1 MPAIIFSINTHE
13 NLAFL
18 RRQIEDIEA
27 NVSLDFVIIIN
38 ANDFMYNEISNSDL
52 LRTKPNVVLYPE
64 HINKIHNHGTLT
76 KGIYLNMEYAVKN
89 FEFEYFIVLSSR
101 NLFYNKLH
109 EGNYKEMP
117 RICEGATY
125 DTLNKNAWHW
135 SIFLQAKLSRHIID
149 NGWRFCRSYE
159 HHEGIAFNYASSVMI
174 VDFLNKNKDIKDDLF
189 NFNWGIEEFAL
200 HTIALN
206 LSGHYYQ
213 IGNWT
218 NDDDFANIHKLPSD
232 RFVYKT
238 FRR

>member
-1 MPAIIFSINTHE
+1 MPAIIFSINVHE

-18 RRQIEDIEA
+18 RKQIEDIEA
-27 NVSLDFVIIIN
+27 NVLLDFVIIIN
-38 ANDFMYNEISNSDL
+38 ANDFMYNEIFKSDL
-52 LRTKPNVVLYPE
+52 LKTKTNVVLYPG

-89 FEFEYFIVLSSR
+89 YEFEYFIVLSSR

-109 EGNYKEMP
+109 EGNYKNMP
-117 RICEGATY
+117 KICDGATY
-125 DTLNKNAWHW
+125 AALNRDAWFW
-135 SIFLQAKLSRHIID
+135 PIFLQAKLSRHIINND
-149 NGWRFCRSYE
+149 LLFCRSYE
-159 HHEGIAFNYASSVMI
+159 HHEGIAFDYISSAKI
-174 VDFLNKNKDIKDDLF
+174 VDFLRKNEDIKEDLF
-189 NFNWGIEEFAL
+189 NFNWGIEEYAL

-213 IGNWT
+213 IGNRT
-218 NDDDFANIHKLPSD
+218 NDDDFVNIHKLPID